1 MSDGFDHGR
10 NGELDA
16 LFDRIR
22 PRFTRA
28 EPRRRAEL
36 YVRGLLSTLPRKNSW
51 TLARYAGEHD
61 PTGMQRLLSEAGWDA
76 DGVRDEVR
84 AWVVEQLGGWARGVL
99 VVDQVH
105 FPKRGTS
112 MAGAHRE
119 YDPVSFKTRN
129 AQLGVFMAYVAA
141 RGRALVDREL
151 YLPEEWIVDRNRAR
165 RAGLPADVAFAS
177 KADLAIRMVERAVDA
192 HGQVAW
198 VVANGAIG
206 ESVRLRQW
214 LEERPLGYVVP
225 ARRDEPVV
233 TRDGLA
239 GEPGALAGL
248 LPDWVW
254 TRFRSQSPP
263 SGASGDWARIM
274 LGGVELG
281 QEGERWESS
290 LLIRRSADP
299 PATVRFYR
307 CYAPGGTPLAELVR
321 ATGLMGTVRELVTS
335 ANEAVGLD
343 QYQVRRYEAWYRH
356 VTLCLLAA
364 AFLAV
369 TGQPD

>member
-1 MSDGFDHGR
+1 MSDGFDRGR
-10 NGELDA
+10 CRELDA
-16 LFDRIR
+16 LLNRIG
-22 PRFTRA
+22 PRFTRT

-51 TLARYAGEHD
+51 TLAQYAGEHD

-84 AWVVEQLGGWARGVL
+84 GWVVEQLGGWAEGVL
-99 VVDQVH
+99 VVDQIH
-105 FPKRGTS
+105 FPKRGTN
-112 MAGAHRE
+112 MAGAHRQ

-129 AQLGVFMAYVAA
+129 AQLGVFMAYVAG

-151 YLPEEWIVDRNRAR
+151 YLPEEWIVDRDRVR
-165 RAGLPADVAFAS
+165 RAGLTQNVTFAS

-192 HGQVAW
+192 HGDVAW
-198 VVANGAIG
+198 VVADGAIG

-214 LEERPLGYVVP
+214 LEERSLGYVLP

-239 GEPGALAGL
+239 GGPGALAGL
-248 LPDWVW
+248 LPDRAW
-254 TRFRSQSPP
+254 TRFPSQL
-263 SGASGDWARIM
+263 GEWARII

-281 QEGERWESS
+281 RDGERWESS
-290 LLIRRSADP
+290 LLFGRSADL
-299 PATVRFYR
+299 PAPVRFYR
-307 CYAPGGTPLAELVR
+307 CYAPVGTTLAELVR
-321 ATGLMGTVRELVTS
+321 AAGSTGTVRELVQS
-335 ANEAVGLD
+335 ANAAVGLD

-369 TGQPD
+369 SRQPA

>member
-1 MSDGFDHGR
+1 M
-10 NGELDA
+10 
-16 LFDRIR
+16 
-22 PRFTRA
+22 
-28 EPRRRAEL
+28 
-36 YVRGLLSTLPRKNSW
+36 PRKNSW
-51 TLARYAGEHD
+51 TLAQYAGERD
-61 PTGMQRLLSEAGWDA
+61 ATGMQRLLSEAGWDA
-76 DGVRDEVR
+76 DGVRDDVR
-84 AWVVEQLGGWARGVL
+84 GWVVEQLGGWAHGVL
-99 VVDQVH
+99 VVDEVH

-112 MAGAHRE
+112 MAGAHRQ

-151 YLPEEWIVDRNRAR
+151 YLPEEWIVDRDRAR
-165 RAGLPADVAFAS
+165 RAGLAQNVEFAS

-192 HGQVAW
+192 HGHVAW
-198 VVANGAIG
+198 VVAGGAIG

-214 LEERPLGYVVP
+214 LEERPLGYVLP
-225 ARRDEPVV
+225 ARSDEPVV

-248 LPDWVW
+248 LPDRVW
-254 TRFRSQSPP
+254 TRFRPQSL
-263 SGASGDWARIM
+263 SVASGKWARIM

-290 LLIRRSADP
+290 LLIRRSADL
-299 PATVRFYR
+299 PARVRFYR
-307 CYAPGGTPLAELVR
+307 CYGPVGTPLAGLVR
-321 ATGLMGTVRELVTS
+321 AAGLMGTVRELIES
-335 ANEAVGLD
+335 ANADVGLD

-364 AFLAV
+364 AFRAV
-369 TGQPD
+369 SRQPD